1 MDHPFKNR
9 IGRVIMVV
17 LLISAVGMTN
27 CSRRSA
33 PPRSSQPGAPKPYKV
48 MGNWYQPLAD
58 SRGFQQRGLASWYG
72 KKFHDR
78 KTANGER
85 YDMYGISAAHK
96 TLPLDTWVRVHNLEN
111 GKSLDVRINDRG
123 PFVRGRIIDLS
134 YGAAKKIDLVSPGT
148 ARVKISALGKAGKPQ
163 PDGRLT
169 YQPVAYNRG
178 NFTIQVGAFTDR
190 YNAEQF
196 VRTLDAAYVNAHMV
210 TDKEGGEPY
219 YRVRVGKCSTLTQA
233 AEYENYLVKNG
244 FPDAFT
250 VAE

>member
-1 MDHPFKNR
+1 
-9 IGRVIMVV
+9 
-17 LLISAVGMTN
+17 
-27 CSRRSA
+27 
-33 PPRSSQPGAPKPYKV
+33 
-48 MGNWYQPLAD
+48 
-58 SRGFQQRGLASWYG
+58 
-72 KKFHDR
+72 
-78 KTANGER
+78 
-85 YDMYGISAAHK
+85 AAHK

-134 YGAAKKIDLVSPGT
+134 YGAAKKIDLVGPGT
-148 ARVKISALGKAGKPQ
+148 ARVKIIALGKAGKPQ
-163 PDGRLT
+163 PDGHLT